1 MEVYI
6 NPSVA
11 HGKICAPPSKS
22 VSHRALI
29 CAALAGV
36 CRVDN
41 LIFSD
46 DILATISGLSAL
58 GAQIKA
64 GKNNVIISTPAHK
77 TPTAEIDCNESGST
91 LRFLLPLSLVFCES
105 VEFSG
110 TKRLFE
116 RDLSVYEKIA
126 EEQGIVFSKNENAV
140 ALRGK
145 LKSGN
150 FSIRGDISSQF
161 VSGLMFALP
170 LLEDDSFI
178 EFTTEVESRPYID
191 LTVKTLMAFGIVIT
205 PHKNGYFI
213 KGGQKYKSEN
223 TTIEGDYSNAA
234 FLDAFNLLGGDVKVE
249 GLSPDTAQGDRIYK
263 DYFNTIKQG
272 GVYDVS
278 SCPDLAPVLFV
289 LAVMFSGACFRGTA
303 RLKIKESD
311 RAEAMREELS
321 KLGADISVSETEVII
336 KKSELKAPK
345 CPLYSHNDHRIAMA
359 LSLIL
364 SRYGGRLNGAE
375 AVSKSYPSFF
385 NDIKKLGIE
394 VKINVD

>member
-6 NPSVA
+6 KPSVA
-11 HGKICAPPSKS
+11 HGEICAPPSKS

-29 CAALAGV
+29 CAALAGKS
-36 CRVDN
+36 RVDN

-58 GAQIKA
+58 GSQIKT
-64 GKNNVIISTPAHK
+64 GKDNVIISASIHK
-77 TPTAEIDCNESGST
+77 TPTAQIDCNESGST

-105 VEFSG
+105 VKLTG

-116 RDLSVYEKIA
+116 RNLSVYEEIA
-126 EEQGIVFSKNENAV
+126 QNQGIMFSKNENSI
-140 ALRGK
+140 ALCGK

-150 FSIRGDISSQF
+150 FRIQGDISSQF

-170 LLEDDSFI
+170 LIDGDSFI

-191 LTVKTLMAFGIVIT
+191 LTVKTLLSFGIVIT
-205 PHKNGYFI
+205 AQKNGYLI
-213 KGGQKYKSEN
+213 KGGQKYKSKSVA
-223 TTIEGDYSNAA
+223 IEGDYSNAA
-234 FLDAFNLLGGDVKVE
+234 FLDAFNLLGGDVKVR

-263 DYFNTIKQG
+263 DYFHTIKQG

-278 SCPDLAPVLFV
+278 GCPDLAPVLFT
-289 LAVMFSGACFRGTA
+289 LAAMFSGACFKGTA
-303 RLKIKESD
+303 RLRIKESD

-321 KLGADISVSETEVII
+321 KLGADILVNKNEVII
-336 KKSELKAPK
+336 KKSELKVPK
-345 CPLYSHNDHRIAMA
+345 CPLNSHNDHRIAMA
-359 LSLIL
+359 LSVIL
-364 SRYGGRLNGAE
+364 SCYGGRLNGAE

-385 NDIKKLGIE
+385 SDIKKLGIE
-394 VKINVD
+394 VKTHDD

>member
-6 NPSVA
+6 KPSKA

-22 VSHRALI
+22 ASHRALI
-29 CAALAGV
+29 CAALSGEG
-36 CRVDN
+36 RVDN

-46 DILATISGLSAL
+46 DIKATISGLSAL
-58 GAQIKA
+58 GAQIKT
-64 GKNNVIISTPAHK
+64 GKEDVIISTPVHK
-77 TPTAEIDCNESGST
+77 TPTAQINCNESGST
-91 LRFLLPLSLVFCES
+91 LRFLLPLSLVFCKS
-105 VEFSG
+105 IEFTG

-116 RDLSVYEKIA
+116 RDLSVYEEIA
-126 EEQGIVFSKNENAV
+126 QNQGIIFSKNENSV
-140 ALRGK
+140 ALYGK

-170 LLEDDSFI
+170 LLDGDSFI

-191 LTVKTLMAFGIVIT
+191 LTVEMLNAFGVIIT
-205 PHKNGYFI
+205 PLKNGYLI
-213 KGGQKYKSEN
+213 KGGQKYKSKN
-223 TTIEGDYSNAA
+223 ITIEGDYSNAA
-234 FLDAFNLLGGDVKVE
+234 FLDALNLLGGDVKVE

-263 DYFNTIKQG
+263 NYFNTVKQG

-278 SCPDLAPVLFV
+278 SCPDLAPVLFT
-289 LAVMFSGACFRGTA
+289 LAAMFSGACFKGTA

-311 RAEAMREELS
+311 RAEAMRGELS
-321 KLGADISVSETEVII
+321 KLGADILVNENEVII
-336 KKSELKAPK
+336 KKAELYAPK

-364 SRYGGRLNGAE
+364 SRYGGILQGAE

-394 VKINVD
+394 VKTNDN

>member
-6 NPSVA
+6 KPSVA
-11 HGKICAPPSKS
+11 KGKICAPPSKS

-29 CAALAGV
+29 CAALSGES
-36 CRVDN
+36 RVDN

-58 GAQIKA
+58 GAQIKV
-64 GKNNVIISTPAHK
+64 GKDNVIISAPVHK
-77 TPTAEIDCNESGST
+77 TPTAQIDCNESGSA

-105 VEFSG
+105 VEFTGS
-110 TKRLFE
+110 KRLFE
-116 RDLSVYEKIA
+116 RDLSVYEEIA
-126 EEQGIVFSKNENAV
+126 RNQSILFSKNQNKI
-140 ALRGK
+140 ALCGK

-170 LLEDDSFI
+170 LLEGDSFI
-178 EFTTEVESRPYID
+178 EFTTEVESGPYID
-191 LTVKTLMAFGIVIT
+191 LTVKILLSFGVVIT
-205 PHKNGYFI
+205 PNKNGYLI
-213 KGGQKYKSEN
+213 KGGQKYKGEN
-223 TTIEGDYSNAA
+223 ITIEGDYSNAA
-234 FLDAFNLLGGDVKVE
+234 FLDALNLLGGDVKVE
-249 GLSPDTAQGDRIYK
+249 GLLPDTAQGDRIYK
-263 DYFNTIKQG
+263 DYFNTIRQG

-278 SCPDLAPVLFV
+278 SCPDLAPVLFT
-289 LAVMFSGACFRGTA
+289 LAAMFSGACFKGTA

-321 KLGADISVSETEVII
+321 KLGADILVNENEVII
-336 KKSELKAPK
+336 KKSKLYAPK
-345 CPLYSHNDHRIAMA
+345 CPLCSHNDHRIAMA

-385 NDIKKLGIE
+385 RDIKKLGIE
-394 VKINVD
+394 VSINDN